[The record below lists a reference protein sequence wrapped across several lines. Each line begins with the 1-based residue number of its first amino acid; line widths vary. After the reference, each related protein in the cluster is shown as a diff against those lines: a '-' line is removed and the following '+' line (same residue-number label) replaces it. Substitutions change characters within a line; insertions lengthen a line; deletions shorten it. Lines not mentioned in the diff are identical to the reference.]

1 MVNMKSSICFS
12 SGWLIQCGTTVAT
25 GIGLRYSESH
35 RPRVRSSPALP
46 ARGRGLVDGDAAAF
60 DADIAAGGEVAQ
72 DTIDHLA
79 RGADAR
85 RDVLLRE
92 LLGNHQ
98 LAVTL
103 HREVEQGARD
113 APVYVQH
120 GEVAH
125 AAVQPARDAVQV

>member
-1 MVNMKSSICFS
+1 MVNMKSSIFFS

-72 DTIDHLA
+72 DAVDHLA

-92 LLGNHQ
+92 PLRDDE
-98 LAVTL
+98 LAVSL
-103 HREVEQGARD
+103 HRELEQDARH
-113 APVYVQH
+113 APV
-120 GEVAH
+120 
-125 AAVQPARDAVQV
+125 